1 MAYITFQPSDYF
13 NTKLYTGTG
22 SSNAQTGVGFQPDWL
37 WIKDRDSGSNSHI
50 ITDAIRGTN
59 KIIFTDSNG
68 VELTDANRVTS
79 FNSDGFTVGT
89 DGSTNTNTNDY
100 VSWNWKANGQGSSN
114 TDGTINTT
122 YTSASTTSGFSI
134 CQWTGSGANATI
146 GHGLGVVPKMIMVKN
161 LATTDSWNVYHES
174 MGNNKRVFLDT
185 TGDQST
191 TSDAW
196 NSTSPTTSVFSVGTN
211 TGTNKS
217 GDALIAYCFAEIK
230 GFSRIGF
237 YTGNGSVSGPFVY
250 TGFKPAFV
258 LFKEYTG
265 AGDANWVI
273 QDSKRVG
280 FNPNNNRIYPNDA
293 AAENTSSFRIDMLSN
308 GFKLT
313 SNDGDANQSGND
325 FLYMAFAEHPFVSS
339 NNVPVTA
346 R

>member
-196 NSTSPTTSVFSVGTN
+196 NTTSPTTSVFSVGTN

>member
-265 AGDANWVI
+265 DGSANWVI
-273 QDSKRVG
+273 QDSKRAG

>member
-196 NSTSPTTSVFSVGTN
+196 NTTSPTTSVFSVGTN

-280 FNPNNNRIYPNDA
+280 FNPNNNRLFPNDS